1 MPRIS
6 LEALVC
12 ADTKASSLQVNLPSY
27 HFQMNQKQSNIHE
40 AEEQDLKGSQMWTL
54 NLWCLFSDM
63 LRAHAVLLQCQ
74 VTVPKRE
81 MSGWS
86 LISSRGVFWPILDL
100 SNKLFLHLK
109 VIFPLWFSL
118 CFFHILHFIFISL
131 RYSDFEFGL
140 KYVFFICPKET
151 FKLVRQERSGLN
163 ECL

>member
-27 HFQMNQKQSNIHE
+27 HFQMNQKKSNIHE
-40 AEEQDLKGSQMWTL
+40 PEEQDLKGSQMWTL

-74 VTVPKRE
+74 VILPKRE

-86 LISSRGVFWPILDL
+86 LISSRGVFWPILPIWAI
-100 SNKLFLHLK
+100 SYFFIWRSYFH
-109 VIFPLWFSL
+109 LWFSL
-118 CFFHILHFIFISL
+118 RFFFTYCILHLFLRDTLILSL
-131 RYSDFEFGL
+131 
-140 KYVFFICPKET
+140 
-151 FKLVRQERSGLN
+151 GLN
-163 ECL
+163 MFSLFAQKRHLS